1 MEMFFYNLS
10 ERFAGVMPEFLEEK
24 GITIGNRGLSVN
36 IVVDHGNG
44 IRIDKK
50 DNQVNLILGKERYI
64 FRAITHLLQHRRETD
79 YVYEEKCWLDT
90 CGFMYDGSQ
99 ASSVLNVESC
109 KKMLR
114 TLAGMG
120 YNMMMLYCED
130 CYEVPAEPNWANMR
144 PRYTQAEFREI
155 DDYAYALGIEMIPC
169 IQVLAHFKDVL
180 KRADYRCVADTAIV
194 LKVGAKRTYELI
206 ENLIASVSSCFRT
219 KRIHLNMDEAWD
231 IGLGNYLQENGY
243 KAKFALMR
251 EHVSYVTEITNKYG
265 LKPMMWSD
273 MFFASKSKTGDYYDD
288 SIIFDE
294 EDIKG
299 VPDNMEL
306 VLWDYYHDDAKIYE
320 SMINLHN
327 TLNGGCWVATACRCG
342 WSFGANYNAFF
353 KRTTTAL
360 QVCKKMGVKEVFTC
374 VWGDN
379 HRESSPFAVLPQLQ
393 TFAEYVYNDAPDEEF
408 IARRFAASTG
418 EDWNAFRTY
427 DGMDCVPE
435 YNGNNKD
442 DSKLSHLCM
451 WQDIL
456 LGLFD
461 SNLRGMDFSLHYE
474 DLAYKFRTCA
484 ANSGSYSSMFEF
496 AEKTAKVLSL
506 KAYMGIRLA
515 KAYRENNRV
524 DMEIIANKDL
534 PKLSEYMMELR
545 NINRS
550 YFFEIY
556 KPLGWEALDIRYGG
570 AIMRIDT
577 AIMRINDYLEG
588 RISKIEELEE
598 NRIDWYMDGQFNSTT
613 AFIDYSLICSPSS
626 L

>member
-1 MEMFFYNLS
+1 MEMFFNHLS
-10 ERFAGVMPEFLEEK
+10 ERYQSVMPEFLEEK
-24 GITIGNRGLSVN
+24 GVSLGENGLYVSIT
-36 IVVDHGNG
+36 VDGESG
-44 IRIDKK
+44 IKIKKK
-50 DNQVNLILGKERYI
+50 DNQVDFLLGKERFI
-64 FRAITHLLQHRRETD
+64 FRSITLLLEHQNEKDFT
-79 YVYEEKCWLDT
+79 YEETCWLDT

-99 ASSVLNVESC
+99 ASSVLNVDSC

-114 TLAGMG
+114 TIAGMG

-130 CYEVPAEPNWANMR
+130 CYEVPAEPHWANMR
-144 PRYTQAEFREI
+144 PRYTQAEFKEI

-169 IQVLAHFKDVL
+169 IQVLAHFKEVL

-194 LKVGAKRTYELI
+194 LKVGEKRTYELI
-206 ENLIASVSSCFRT
+206 ENLISAVSSCFRT

-231 IGLGNYLQENGY
+231 IGLGNYLQEKGY
-243 KAKFALMR
+243 KAKFDLMR
-251 EHVSYVTEITNKYG
+251 EHVSYITKITDKYG

-273 MFFASKSKTGDYYDD
+273 MFFASKSKTGNYYDD

-306 VLWDYYHDDAKIYE
+306 VFWDYYHEDEDIYRN
-320 SMINLHN
+320 MINLHN
-327 TLNGGCWVATACRCG
+327 TLNGGCLVATACRCG

-360 QVCKKMGVKEVFTC
+360 QVCKQMGVKEVFTC

-379 HRESSPFAVLPQLQ
+379 HRESSPFSVLPQLQ
-393 TFAEYVYNDAPDEEF
+393 TFAEYAYNDSPDEEF
-408 IARRFAASTG
+408 IANRFASCTG
-418 EDWNAFRTY
+418 EDWAAFRTY
-427 DGMDCVPE
+427 DGMDSVPE

-442 DSKLSHLCM
+442 DGKLSHLCM

-456 LGLFD
+456 LGLLDFK
-461 SNLRGMDFSLHYE
+461 LKGLDFSSHYE
-474 DLAYKFRTCA
+474 ELAEKFKKCVEDSKA
-484 ANSGSYSSMFEF
+484 YSSMFEF

-506 KAYMGIRLA
+506 KAYMGIRIT
-515 KAYRENNRV
+515 KAYKENNRAEL
-524 DMEIIANKDL
+524 EIIAKKDL
-534 PKLSEYMMELR
+534 PRLAEYMMELR
-545 NINRS
+545 NVNRS
-550 YFFEIY
+550 YFFETY

-577 AIMRINDYLEG
+577 AIMRITEYLEG

-598 NRIDWYMDGQFNSTT
+598 ERIDWYMDGQFNSTT

-626 L
+626 I